1 MMSHSPIQKVLFYCV
16 RFLKK
21 TSYHHKKKL
30 ITLVV
35 IALLSYIAKKK
46 LRFVH
51 LLHLA

>member
-1 MMSHSPIQKVLFYCV
+1 MLHSSVQRVLFFCV

-46 LRFVH
+46 LQFVH